1 MQKTG
6 SNKYLFSPSD
16 LTTFLACHQASFLD
30 FKSLS
35 EDLTKKEQDS
45 SSKLLQEKG
54 IEHEKAYLQ
63 KLKGEGKSICEID
76 PNLPIN
82 DRVAKTIEALKDG
95 YDVIYQA
102 VLKNDN
108 WQGFADF
115 LIKCDTQSNLGN
127 YSYEVLDTKLGK
139 KAEAKYIIQG
149 MSNPLCQFN
158 FFQILP

>member
-1 MQKTG
+1 M
-6 SNKYLFSPSD
+6 
-16 LTTFLACHQASFLD
+16 
-30 FKSLS
+30 
-35 EDLTKKEQDS
+35 
-45 SSKLLQEKG
+45 
-54 IEHEKAYLQ
+54 Q
-63 KLKGEGKSICEID
+63 KLKDEGNSICEID

-82 DRVAKTIEALKDG
+82 DRIDKTIKALKDG

-115 LIKCDTQSNLGN
+115 LIKCDTPSNLGN

>member
-1 MQKTG
+1 M
-6 SNKYLFSPSD
+6 
-16 LTTFLACHQASFLD
+16 D

-95 YDVIYQA
+95 A
-102 VLKNDN
+102 K
-108 WQGFADF
+108 
-115 LIKCDTQSNLGN
+115 SNLILSSN
-127 YSYEVLDTKLGK
+127 FIANWLIIKL
-139 KAEAKYIIQG
+139 
-149 MSNPLCQFN
+149 QFGIGIVH
-158 FFQILP
+158 FFLMFCIAR